1 MSSKSKKFLDSLD
14 SVMNDNNIAYTENSA
29 LAFRTTKSAVLD
41 FFATGGA
48 IRSRTPEEQIE
59 LFSKAYKENALLAVR
74 ALFYFRDIRGGQGER
89 NTFRTL
95 LRHLVETAPNT
106 VHANIKLIP
115 EYGRWDDIYVLFNSE
130 LEHYAMKLIHDQ
142 FTLDL
147 NSDRP
152 SLLAKWL
159 KSENTSSP
167 VSRRLAQKIR
177 KNFGISS
184 RLYRKSLSMIRR
196 RIDLVEQHIS
206 ANEWDIIDYDKIPSK
221 AGLLYRKAFRRHDN
235 DRYSEF
241 LEDVKSGKKT
251 INATTLYPYEI
262 TEKCGANYGYYVKS
276 KYGDMDNA
284 SLDAL
289 WNALPNYFEGNESV
303 RGLVVADVSGSMNGR
318 PMSVSTSLAIYT
330 AERNTGPFAGKYI
343 SFSYQPRLITV
354 KGDNITDKVHYVMC
368 TEVGYNTNVKAVFDM
383 ILHTAQKEGL
393 SQEDLPTHLYVVSD
407 MEFDSAN
414 TGRISNERLFETIAR
429 EYKEAG
435 YNMPFLVF
443 WNVNSRNDQHPM
455 TMDKRGFQLVSGCS
469 PSIFKNLLANKA
481 TSAYDLML
489 EVLNSERY
497 SEIGIA
503 ESTIT

>member
-1 MSSKSKKFLDSLD
+1 MNNESRKFLDSLD
-14 SVMNDNNIAYTENSA
+14 SVMNDDNIAYTENDA

-48 IRSRTPEEQIE
+48 IRSRTPEKQID
-59 LFSKAYKENALLAVR
+59 LFSKAYKENPLLAVR

-95 LRHLVETAPNT
+95 LRYLVETAPNT
-106 VHANIKLIP
+106 VRANIKLIP
-115 EYGRWDDIYVLFNSE
+115 EYGRWDDIYVLFDSE

-147 NSDRP
+147 TSDRP

-167 VSRRLAQKIR
+167 ESRRLAQKIR

-196 RIDLVEQHIS
+196 RIGLVEQHIS
-206 ANEWDIIDYDKIPSK
+206 ANEWNIIDYDKIPSK
-221 AGLLYRKAFRRHDN
+221 AGMLYRKAFRRHDN
-235 DRYSEF
+235 NRYSEF

-262 TEKCGANYGYYVKS
+262 TEKCGTDYSCAVN
-276 KYGDMDNA
+276 MDNA

-303 RGLVVADVSGSMNGR
+303 RGLVVADVSGSMIGR
-318 PMSVSTSLAIYT
+318 PMAVSTSLAIYT
-330 AERNTGPFAGKYI
+330 AERNTGPFSGKYI
-343 SFSYQPRLITV
+343 SFTDRPRLITV
-354 KGDNITDKVHYVMC
+354 KGDNIVDKVHQVMD
-368 TEVGYNTNVKAVFDM
+368 TDVGYNTNVKAVFDM
-383 ILHTAQKEGL
+383 ILHTAKKGGL

-414 TGRISNERLFETIAR
+414 AGSRSVPNERLFETIAR

-455 TMDKRGFQLVSGCS
+455 SMDKRGFQLVSGCS
-469 PSIFKNLLANKA
+469 PSIFKSLLANKA

-489 EVLNSERY
+489 EVLNGERY
-497 SEIGIA
+497 SEISIA